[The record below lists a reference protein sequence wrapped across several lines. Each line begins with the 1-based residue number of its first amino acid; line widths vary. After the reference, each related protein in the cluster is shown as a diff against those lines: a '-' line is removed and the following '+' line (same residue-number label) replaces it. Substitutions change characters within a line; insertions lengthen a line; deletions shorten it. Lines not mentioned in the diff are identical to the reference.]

1 MATGI
6 PRVRSG
12 PLLYHSRQPRIS
24 SFRLVRSVRLK
35 AMSQHFLGTTLS
47 RTAPS
52 LTIRRT
58 ATAEALKQT
67 TRMGHS
73 VAPWSLVTVTTPA
86 SGTISQYLATA
97 KIDSNNNI
105 TVYGGVP
112 LGTTGPNTFAY
123 GEGGASA
130 GGANGNGG
138 QGQLAAVNST
148 MVGGWYTWKAGDLA
162 VIPEVQGQWTQ

>member
-1 MATGI
+1 
-6 PRVRSG
+6 
-12 PLLYHSRQPRIS
+12 
-24 SFRLVRSVRLK
+24 
-35 AMSQHFLGTTLS
+35 
-47 RTAPS
+47 
-52 LTIRRT
+52 
-58 ATAEALKQT
+58 
-67 TRMGHS
+67 
-73 VAPWSLVTVTTPA
+73 LVTVTTPA

-148 MVGGWYTWKAGDLA
+148 MVGGWYTWKAGERPGDHARSAGSMDA
-162 VIPEVQGQWTQ
+162 VTDQICERRFRWRVGRHSQGNGEFGRGLVCNL